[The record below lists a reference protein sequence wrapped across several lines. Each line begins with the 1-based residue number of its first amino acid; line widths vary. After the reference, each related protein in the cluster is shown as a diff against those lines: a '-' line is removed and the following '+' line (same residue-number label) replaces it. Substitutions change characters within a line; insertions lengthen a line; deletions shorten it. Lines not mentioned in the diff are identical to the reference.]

1 MANRFSRLSPPR
13 RWLPVWIRLWA
24 ADSAILLVSQ
34 FAAIIATSALAIL
47 LARHLGPKEW
57 GRFSGFLGL
66 SLALSVFVEF
76 GLTQWLL
83 RELARIW
90 AGQREEASPSEAG
103 RLIAA
108 SFSVNAALGVSIVA
122 GAGAVA
128 AGVHLAPGTAALLVA
143 LVAYGALLAAASGL
157 EAVFRARRRLIRVI
171 GATLLEKSLLL
182 ALVALSLVLD
192 LGLIA
197 IATAYVVAG
206 LSRVIFDAALITRTD
221 EVAWTAPTIADAR
234 YVTRRSVPFAMN
246 RASLNIIP
254 RLDTFILAA
263 IAPIAAGY
271 FALGDRILGPIVIIP
286 VVMSSALYPFLARES
301 AGSRAAWKVV
311 LGLGLLGA
319 AVAGIGITAAPTLVP
334 VVFGSDYSSAVHVV
348 QVMLL
353 ATPFV
358 FGANPLLAH
367 LYTERLERRTLGLTL
382 GVVSLF
388 GTGAIVL
395 GQVLV
400 GPTGAAG
407 GYALRAMLSFT
418 ALTLAGRAAIPAQ
431 RRVTEVAADSLRD
444 PEAPSELAPAARQ
457 EGFA

>member
-1 MANRFSRLSPPR
+1 MARSRLSSQR
-13 RWLPVWIRLWA
+13 RWLPAWIRLWA

-34 FAAIIATSALAIL
+34 FAAIIATSTLAIL
-47 LARHLGPKEW
+47 LARHLGPKDW
-57 GRFSGFLGL
+57 GLFSGFLGL
-66 SLALSVFVEF
+66 SLALSVFIEF

-83 RELARIW
+83 RELARMW
-90 AGQREEASPSEAG
+90 AGHGEEASASGAG
-103 RLIAA
+103 RVIAA

-128 AGVHLAPGTAALLVA
+128 VGARLAPSSAALLVA
-143 LVAYGALLAAASGL
+143 LVAYGALLAASSGL

-171 GATLLEKSLLL
+171 GATLLEKSVLLT
-182 ALVALSLVLD
+182 LVALSLVLG
-192 LGLIA
+192 LGLVA
-197 IATAYVVAG
+197 IAAAYVVAG
-206 LSRVIFDAALITRTD
+206 LTRVVFDVVLISRTD

-263 IAPIAAGY
+263 IAPVAAGY

-286 VVMSSALYPFLARES
+286 VVMSSALYPHLAKES
-301 AGSRAAWKVV
+301 AGSREGWKVV
-311 LGLGLLGA
+311 LGLSVLGA
-319 AVAGIGITAAPTLVP
+319 AVAAIGAAAAPTLVP
-334 VVFGSDYSSAVHVV
+334 AVFGSDYSSAVHVV
-348 QVMLL
+348 QVMFL

-367 LYTERLERRTLGLTL
+367 LYTERLERRKLGLTL
-382 GVVSLF
+382 GGVSF
-388 GTGAIVL
+388 AGTGAIVG
-395 GQVLV
+395 GQLLI

-407 GYALRAMLSFT
+407 GYALRAMLSFA
-418 ALTLAGRAAIPAQ
+418 ALTIAGRAVSPAQ
-431 RRVTEVAADSLRD
+431 KRAAEVSGDSLLHPD
-444 PEAPSELAPAARQ
+444 TPSELASAPGQ